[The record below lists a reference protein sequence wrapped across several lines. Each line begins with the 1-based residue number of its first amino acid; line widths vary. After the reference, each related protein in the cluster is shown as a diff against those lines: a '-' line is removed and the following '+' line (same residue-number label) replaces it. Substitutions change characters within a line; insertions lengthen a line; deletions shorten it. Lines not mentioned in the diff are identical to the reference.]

1 MLILWCSRIILL
13 QKKLAKFHFHNPWGK
28 VRFWICSSQNSD
40 HIAYRG
46 FYFMLIIKVTIL
58 FTGNWNIDKKSE
70 TCEKICKST
79 FSSQNL
85 REFFYIVEKKLF
97 VKEWR
102 LQTLINRNVAAIIES
117 LLWERPPNK
126 ENWLEFYD
134 IIGGLDFP
142 GLKSH
147 SKHVN
152 SQSYLGDWV
161 KNQS

>member
-1 MLILWCSRIILL
+1 MRNLCTVFISRWKLWGACGMLILWCSRIILL
-13 QKKLAKFHFHNPWGK
+13 QKKLAKFHFHNPRGK

-85 REFFYIVEKKLF
+85 REFFYMVEKKLF
-97 VKEWR
+97 VNEWR
-102 LQTLINRNVAAIIES
+102 LQTLINQNVAAII
-117 LLWERPPNK
+117 
-126 ENWLEFYD
+126 
-134 IIGGLDFP
+134 
-142 GLKSH
+142 
-147 SKHVN
+147 
-152 SQSYLGDWV
+152 
-161 KNQS
+161 